1 VQTHEQTHVGLDAK
15 KRLAAFQKRGGPR
28 SVSGEPIE
36 ETTILESNGAEMLP
50 ALDWSGAEISNVCR
64 VTN

>member
-1 VQTHEQTHVGLDAK
+1 MGKRNEQIHVSLNVQ
-15 KRLAAFQKRGGPR
+15 KRAGFQERGGPR

-36 ETTILESNGAEMLP
+36 ETMITESSGSEMWP
-50 ALDWSGAEISNVCR
+50 PVYGTETEVSTACR

>member
-1 VQTHEQTHVGLDAK
+1 MRKNHWLLQE
-15 KRLAAFQKRGGPR
+15 RGGPR

-36 ETTILESNGAEMLP
+36 ETTIFESNGAEMLP
-50 ALDWSGAEISNVCR
+50 AVDWSGAEISNACK

>member
-1 VQTHEQTHVGLDAK
+1 MQTHEQTHVGLDAQK
-15 KRLAAFQKRGGPR
+15 PLAAFQERGGPR

-36 ETTILESNGAEMLP
+36 ETTIFESNGAEMLP
-50 ALDWSGAEISNVCR
+50 ALGWSGAEISTACK